1 MNFIHESAMTIARS
15 AQGNP
20 VIATLVVIL
29 FVVGINAVEMTVEKL
44 IWGKSFEHWLDV
56 AILAGSIAYAA
67 YVVYACA
74 LYNSGR

>member
-56 AILAGSIAYAA
+56 AQSVTPQILPRRSTLLETLI
-67 YVVYACA
+67 
-74 LYNSGR
+74 LK